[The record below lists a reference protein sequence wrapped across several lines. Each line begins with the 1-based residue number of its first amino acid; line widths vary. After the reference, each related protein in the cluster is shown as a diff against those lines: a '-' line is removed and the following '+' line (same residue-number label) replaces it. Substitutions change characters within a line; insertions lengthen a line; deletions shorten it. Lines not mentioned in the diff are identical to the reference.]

1 MNEIF
6 MVEALKEAKK
16 SYQIDEIPVGC
27 VIVYKD
33 KIIARGHNCKESKN
47 NSTMHA
53 ELIAIDK
60 ACKKLKS
67 WRLDDCI
74 LYTTLEPCLMCIG
87 AIIESRIKVVYFGT
101 KSYSKQMYANKKLN
115 KLLLYNM
122 ENLECSYILSEFF
135 RNKRK
140 K

>member
-6 MVEALKEAKK
+6 MAEALKEAKK